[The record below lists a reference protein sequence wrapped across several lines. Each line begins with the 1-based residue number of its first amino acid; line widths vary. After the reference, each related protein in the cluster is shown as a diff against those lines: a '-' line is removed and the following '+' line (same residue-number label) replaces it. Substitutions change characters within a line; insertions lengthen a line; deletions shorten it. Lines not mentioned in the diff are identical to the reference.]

1 MLYYCLQICR
11 ILLKLYIQSTEQMCD
26 CEHIRCF
33 LLLVSLLLN
42 TGLGSLRPY
51 NRLLEAAAKSRSR
64 SECAPVFPQAAHQS
78 ALRGDAP
85 LLV

>member
-42 TGLGSLRPY
+42 TGLGSLHPY
-51 NRLLEAAAKSRSR
+51 NRLLEAAVSH
-64 SECAPVFPQAAHQS
+64 AHGQS
-78 ALRGDAP
+78 ARPSSP
-85 LLV
+85 LIRARCGAMRLC